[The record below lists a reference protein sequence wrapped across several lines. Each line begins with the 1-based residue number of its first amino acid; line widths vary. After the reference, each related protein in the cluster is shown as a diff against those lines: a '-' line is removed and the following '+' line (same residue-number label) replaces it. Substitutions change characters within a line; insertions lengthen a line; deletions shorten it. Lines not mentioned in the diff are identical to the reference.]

1 MRAVRAVLAGIA
13 VVVFASRT
21 PAADTPPASAARA
34 WLATIRPSPD
44 LQQLLDRTI
53 VELRGGD
60 AALRRTD
67 FRVAVLDL
75 GGDTPLLAHHAGTT
89 PMYPASVVKFVY
101 LMAAYAFRD
110 AGKLAFD
117 DELERQMTAMIR
129 VSSNQATQRV
139 FERITGT
146 RPGAALP
153 PAEYAK
159 FRARRLVVQ
168 DWLRSLGIDDLHCVN
183 PTYDGGGD
191 MSPRDRQFLQDGTV
205 PGCMPHRPGEH
216 PNRTGMTT
224 VGTVKLLGL
233 LATDRA
239 LSPASSADVRRRMR
253 RDPREQRHLGAR
265 IAGGAARLSGLE
277 AYAKSGTWG
286 PIYADAGIVKNVATG
301 RQMAIAVFTQGAPA
315 YRGQFINEV
324 TYRMARHL
332 LVPDESARP

>member
-1 MRAVRAVLAGIA
+1 MRRVSVVLAVLAA
-13 VVVFASRT
+13 VAGAAPA
-21 PAADTPPASAARA
+21 PAAGGPSVPAARS
-34 WLATIRPSPD
+34 WLAAIRPSPD
-44 LQQLLDRTI
+44 LQEFLDRTI
-53 VELRGGD
+53 AELRTRD

-67 FRVAVLDL
+67 LRAAVLDL
-75 GGDTPLLAHHAGTT
+75 RDNGAPLLAHHHGTA

-110 AGKLAFD
+110 AGTVRFD
-117 DELERQMTAMIR
+117 DALERELTAMIR

-139 FERITGT
+139 FARITGT
-146 RPGAALP
+146 APGKELP
-153 PAEYAK
+153 PDEYAAY
-159 FRARRLVVQ
+159 RRRRLVVQ

-191 MSPRDRQFLQDGTV
+191 ISPRDRQFLQDGSV

-239 LSPASSADVRRRMR
+239 LAPASSADVRRRMR
-253 RDPREQRHLGAR
+253 RDPREQRHLAAR
-265 IAGGAARLSGLE
+265 IAGGAARLPGLE

-286 PIYADAGIVKNVATG
+286 PIYADAGIVKHVASG
-301 RQMAIAVFTQGAPA
+301 RQFAIAVFTQGTPP
-315 YRGQFINEV
+315 YRGQAINEL
-324 TYRMARHL
+324 TYRTARRL
-332 LVPDESARP
+332 LVPDAE

>member
-1 MRAVRAVLAGIA
+1 MPGLRLALALAIA
-13 VVVFASRT
+13 LASAAG
-21 PAADTPPASAARA
+21 AADTPPAAAARE
-34 WLATIRPSPD
+34 WLGTIQSSPD
-44 LQQLLDRTI
+44 LQKFLDRTI
-53 VELRGGD
+53 ADLRAGD

-75 GGDTPLLAHHAGTT
+75 GGDVPRLAHHAGTT
-89 PMYPASVVKFVY
+89 SMYPASVVKFVY

-110 AGKLAFD
+110 AGKLRFD
-117 DELERQMTAMIR
+117 DELERQMTEMIR

-139 FERITGT
+139 FARITGT
-146 RPGAALP
+146 SPGPELP
-153 PAEYAK
+153 PGEYVK
-159 FRARRLVVQ
+159 FRQQRLVVQ
-168 DWLRSLGIDDLHCVN
+168 DWLRSLGVDDLHCVN

-239 LSPASSADVRRRMR
+239 LSSASSADVRRRMR
-253 RDPREQRHLGAR
+253 RDPTQQRHLAAR
-265 IAGGAARLSGLE
+265 IAGGAARLPGLE
-277 AYAKSGTWG
+277 VFAKSGTWG
-286 PIYADAGIVKNVATG
+286 PIYADAGIVKQVDGG
-301 RQMAIAVFTQGAPA
+301 RQFAIAVFTQGAPP

-324 TYRMARHL
+324 TYRTARHL
-332 LVPDESARP
+332 LTPDAE